1 MRAERCVVLRD
12 LRDGG
17 PDPARDGDAHPI
29 GAGRGPPAA
38 PAEARCSPELLRDR
52 FQLGSRAAR
61 SPEIVARLGVPE
73 LLPELANAPSIRS
86 LRLCVEDVARVAE
99 VTDDLA
105 VNGGLGLRRH
115 LGVRWNERGERRH
128 ANLRSRI
135 AQQVNEQ

>member
-1 MRAERCVVLRD
+1 MLDVRCAPS
-12 LRDGG
+12 GAWCFAICAMA
-17 PDPARDGDAHPI
+17 ARIRRVTATRTRSALD
-29 GAGRGPPAA
+29 
-38 PAEARCSPELLRDR
+38 EARRLRPPRPVAPRSCS
-52 FQLGSRAAR
+52 
-61 SPEIVARLGVPE
+61 EIVARLGVPE

-105 VNGGLGLRRH
+105 VNGSLGLRRH